1 MKSITPTYDEL
12 LKKIKRFRVQ
22 EKRIFLFRGL
32 FRFISIILSFFL
44 VLLLL
49 ESIIGFSPY
58 VKLGLSVLFL
68 SIATGFF
75 IIEILKPLYQILFLS
90 GIPSL
95 NDVALKIGSYYK
107 NVDDRLANALQ
118 LFQRYYND
126 KKYSKSLIEE
136 SIKTISGPLKE
147 KSFSEL
153 IDYKQFYTSLKVVLA
168 SSAIVGLFWILLY
181 SQLNASLFQYI
192 YPYRDFQSK
201 QITFYVYPG
210 DVTVL
215 GDSDV
220 PIKIWLSDSTVK
232 NIDLHASNNNPVLL
246 HKTEQDTFFYTF
258 KNVKDSLT
266 YFVSLQHN
274 KSNKFLISVED
285 RPLLRSLKVNVI
297 PPLYSRLQPYSL
309 DENVGD
315 ITALKGTKIN
325 ISGYA
330 NKKLQSASIK
340 FTSGKKLDIG
350 IKNRDLKTEFTIQ
363 RDDAYFFEMV
373 DEFEYKSD
381 NPITYNIKVIPDQFP
396 IIQIIQPG
404 KDIDLGDDMTI
415 PLLMV
420 AQDDYGLSKMQ
431 IAYQVIPQDEE
442 QYDSTRFVFQELE
455 GIDYGKDLLRVAL
468 NWDLSSSELLPT
480 DVVVYFVEV
489 YDNDQVSGPKKGR
502 SKVYRARFPS
512 MYELYQEI
520 ASTQDETI
528 REMEDIYDRGQELQ
542 QKLDELSLEMKRA
555 TELDW
560 ENQQKAEEALKK
572 QNEIKKKL
580 DDLANNLNEMVQQM
594 ERNDLVSAETIK
606 KYQEVQELYK
616 EIMTPELEKI
626 MREMAEAIQNLDKN
640 LLKKALEEFK
650 LTEEEF
656 NKNLDRTISLLK
668 RLKIEQ
674 KLDQAIKMTK
684 NLEER
689 QQSVEDKAQT
699 ASDKD
704 RLLKE
709 QQNINKDK
717 QALSNLLKDLK
728 QEMGELPSMPEKELD
743 GAMSQLDSDSLS
755 NSLKSLENMLL
766 SGKMNKLQ
774 QYSGNV
780 QKTFNDISQQLMQA
794 KDSMTGAMFQRA
806 LMELKKNSRQLL
818 ELSKKQENVLEQT
831 KDLPN
836 NSPQTTEI
844 ADQQQDLYFGLN
856 RVVDKIFNISKVNF
870 AIDPRINQALG
881 KASLQMESALNAL
894 ESRNNNGAANN
905 QAQAMSSINDAIR
918 SLQNSMQQMMQGA
931 GSGMSFQQFMEQMR
945 QMAKGQQGIN
955 EQTMQM
961 GPGKQLS
968 LSQQAQMAR
977 LTAEQ
982 GRVRKSMEQLANE
995 AKGLSEILGDLDNIV
1010 KEMKEVE
1017 KDFAQN
1023 NISRET
1029 IERQNRILSRMLD
1042 AQKSIRER
1050 EYSKKRQAESGKEYF
1065 AKSPDQLPANFEEL
1079 ENRLQQDLLRA
1090 KKEGYTRDYLE
1101 LIKQYFEALTN
1112 QKNEQSE
1119 K

>member
-1 MKSITPTYDEL
+1 
-12 LKKIKRFRVQ
+12 
-22 EKRIFLFRGL
+22 
-32 FRFISIILSFFL
+32 
-44 VLLLL
+44 
-49 ESIIGFSPY
+49 
-58 VKLGLSVLFL
+58 
-68 SIATGFF
+68 
-75 IIEILKPLYQILFLS
+75 
-90 GIPSL
+90 
-95 NDVALKIGSYYK
+95 
-107 NVDDRLANALQ
+107 
-118 LFQRYYND
+118 
-126 KKYSKSLIEE
+126 
-136 SIKTISGPLKE
+136 
-147 KSFSEL
+147 
-153 IDYKQFYTSLKVVLA
+153 
-168 SSAIVGLFWILLY
+168 
-181 SQLNASLFQYI
+181 
-192 YPYRDFQSK
+192 
-201 QITFYVYPG
+201 
-210 DVTVL
+210 
-215 GDSDV
+215 
-220 PIKIWLSDSTVK
+220 
-232 NIDLHASNNNPVLL
+232 
-246 HKTEQDTFFYTF
+246 
-258 KNVKDSLT
+258 
-266 YFVSLQHN
+266 
-274 KSNKFLISVED
+274 
-285 RPLLRSLKVNVI
+285 
-297 PPLYSRLQPYSL
+297 LYSRLQPYSL

-755 NSLKSLENMLL
+755 NSLKSLENMIL

>member
-1 MKSITPTYDEL
+1 
-12 LKKIKRFRVQ
+12 
-22 EKRIFLFRGL
+22 
-32 FRFISIILSFFL
+32 
-44 VLLLL
+44 L
-49 ESIIGFSPY
+49 ESIIGFTPH
-58 VKLGLSVLFL
+58 VKLGLSVFFL

-90 GIPSL
+90 GIPSI
-95 NDVALKIGSYYK
+95 NDVALKIGTYYK

-153 IDYKQFYTSLKVVLA
+153 IDYKQLYTSLKVVLA

-192 YPYRDFQSK
+192 YPSRDFQSK

-297 PPLYSRLQPYSL
+297 PPLYSRLQSYSL

-340 FTSGKKLDIG
+340 FTSGKKLDISVE
-350 IKNRDLKTEFTIQ
+350 NRELKTEFTIR
-363 RDDAYFFEMV
+363 RDDTYFFEMV

-381 NPITYNIKVIPDQFP
+381 NPIIYNIKVIPDQFP
-396 IIQIIQPG
+396 LIQIIQPG

-415 PLLMV
+415 PLLMI
-420 AQDDYGLSKMQ
+420 AQDDYGLSKIQ
-431 IAYQVIPQDEE
+431 LAYQVIPQDEE

-528 REMEDIYDRGQELQ
+528 REMEDIYDQGKELQ

-555 TELDW
+555 AELDW

-580 DDLANNLNEMVQQM
+580 EDLSNNLNEMVQQM
-594 ERNDLVSAETIK
+594 EKNDLVSAETIK

-626 MREMAEAIQNLDKN
+626 MRDMAEAIQNLDKN

-699 ASDKD
+699 ATDKA

-728 QEMGELPSMPEKELD
+728 KEMGELPSMPEKELD
-743 GAMSQLDSDSLS
+743 GALSQLDSDSLS
-755 NSLKSLENMLL
+755 NSLKSLENMIL
-766 SGKMNKLQ
+766 SGKMNKLP
-774 QYSGNV
+774 QYSGKV
-780 QKTFNDISQQLMQA
+780 QKTFNDISQQLMHA

-806 LMELKKNSRQLL
+806 LMDLKKNSRQLL
-818 ELSKKQENVLEQT
+818 ELSKQQENVLGQT

-844 ADQQQDLYFGLN
+844 ADQQQDLYSGLN

-881 KASLQMESALNAL
+881 KASLQMENALNAL
-894 ESRNNNGAANN
+894 ESRNNKGAANN

-955 EQTMQM
+955 EQTLQM

-968 LSQQAQMAR
+968 LSQQAQMSR

-995 AKGLSEILGDLDNIV
+995 AKGLSEVLGDLDNIV

-1017 KDFAQN
+1017 KDFVQN

-1050 EYSKKRQAESGKEYF
+1050 EYSKKRQAESGKDYF
-1065 AKSPDQLPANFEEL
+1065 AKSPNQLPANYGEL